1 MRGLGE
7 SEVSFRKPQRW
18 PGAVVMGCRSEA
30 KDAAGGEG
38 AIVMPLGVPHGAQL
52 EEFKEFVEGVG
63 DQVELCEARLAG
75 FRT

>member
-1 MRGLGE
+1 
-7 SEVSFRKPQRW
+7 
-18 PGAVVMGCRSEA
+18 MGCRSEA
-30 KDAAGGEG
+30 KDVAGGEG